1 MSCTGERQQFICS
14 WFTVT
19 CFILWSKVWDC
30 CRIHRITWPRSR
42 WVEEGWERNLK
53 FGRGSGN
60 LPFSPGC
67 LIKAIESRSTDQYY
81 CFGLPTTLFFC
92 CLPCSNT
99 VRLKKKFFGHCKKLI
114 KAQISFIGVRSLSF
128 RDLLLTVG
136 TGCGSL
142 FFFDM
147 RAYKFLRNAE
157 STMICFKSGK
167 GWLVRKST
175 MFSVASLNLKEA

>member
-1 MSCTGERQQFICS
+1 M
-14 WFTVT
+14 
-19 CFILWSKVWDC
+19 
-30 CRIHRITWPRSR
+30 
-42 WVEEGWERNLK
+42 
-53 FGRGSGN
+53 
-60 LPFSPGC
+60 
-67 LIKAIESRSTDQYY
+67 
-81 CFGLPTTLFFC
+81 
-92 CLPCSNT
+92 
-99 VRLKKKFFGHCKKLI
+99 RLKKKILWSL
-114 KAQISFIGVRSLSF
+114 QIVDKSTISLIGVRSLSF